1 MNGPQVKT
9 LRTSLHVETAKRPQG
24 DGPQRCVKRTNAARA
39 ARTAN
44 FSPYASRNASDA
56 LCGHRTEDDRCPL
69 GSATSRSASPKAAP
83 TTQIGIGLLTPVA
96 RQPSMRDR
104 QARSICSFAAGA
116 S

>member
-44 FSPYASRNASDA
+44 FS
-56 LCGHRTEDDRCPL
+56 H
-69 GSATSRSASPKAAP
+69 
-83 TTQIGIGLLTPVA
+83 
-96 RQPSMRDR
+96 
-104 QARSICSFAAGA
+104 
-116 S
+116 